1 MTAARAFCLLAA
13 VLCAASV
20 YYNKRDGLTAD
31 RLLFLAYAMLAIGC
45 IALLRRWGV
54 I

>member
-1 MTAARAFCLLAA
+1 MTAARVFCILSAA
-13 VLCAASV
+13 LCGSSV

-31 RLLFLAYAMLAIGC
+31 RLLFLAYAALTIGV
-45 IALLRRWGV
+45 IALLHSWNL

>member
-1 MTAARAFCLLAA
+1 MTAARVFCILSGA
-13 VLCAASV
+13 LCGASV

-31 RLLFLAYAMLAIGC
+31 RLLFLAYSMLAIAV

-54 I
+54 V